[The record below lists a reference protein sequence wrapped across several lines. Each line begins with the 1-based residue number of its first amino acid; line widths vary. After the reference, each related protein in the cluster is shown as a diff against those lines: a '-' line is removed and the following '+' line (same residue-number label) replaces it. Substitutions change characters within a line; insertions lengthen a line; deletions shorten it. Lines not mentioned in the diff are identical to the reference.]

1 MDLTTT
7 RESNLITV
15 RIRGRLDAHTVG
27 RYVTEVADAVGHDHP
42 NVALDMADVE
52 FIDSSAL
59 AALVTTL
66 KRSLQHG
73 GDVMLVAVSDP
84 VRLILELTRLDEV
97 FPRFATLGE
106 ARAAITAVV

>member
-1 MDLTTT
+1 MNINTT
-7 RESNLITV
+7 REPNLIAG
-15 RIRGRLDAHTVG
+15 RIEGRLDAHTVD
-27 RYVTEVADAVGHDHP
+27 RYITEVADAVGADHP
-42 NVALDMADVE
+42 NVALDLADVE

-73 GDVMLVAVSDP
+73 GDVMLVAVSEP

-97 FPRFATLGE
+97 FPRFASIAD
-106 ARAAITAVV
+106 ARAAIAAAV

>member
-1 MDLTTT
+1 MTITTSK
-7 RESNLITV
+7 EANLITGRMV
-15 RIRGRLDAHTVG
+15 GRLDAHTVV
-27 RYVTEVADAVGHDHP
+27 RFVTEVADAVGPDHP
-42 NVALDMADVE
+42 NVALHMAHVE

-59 AALVTTL
+59 AALVMTL

-97 FPRFATLGE
+97 FPRFASLAE
-106 ARAAITAVV
+106 ARAAIAAVA